1 MKWFLPALTGFLLA
15 ASFPKIGQGYLA
27 WIAFVPLI
35 VFFWRANNP
44 AKAFGGGFLS
54 GVVHLFFLQ
63 IWIPDV
69 LMHYGGLSGV
79 LAWAAYGLTLI
90 LLSLFLGA
98 ACLLTN
104 YLVRR
109 GGEFFLFSFPFI
121 LVSLEYVQNY
131 FPFGGYPW
139 ILTGYSQSNY
149 LRIIQ
154 IADLTSVFGVS
165 FLILFSNV
173 AIVWMGMH
181 WKRRFKGTGP
191 LIAGASLLI
200 LCLMY
205 GTIELR
211 HWDAMQPKFR
221 VAMLQGNIS
230 YDESAGVMAEKIRRG
245 YVRMAE
251 SLKSSHVDLL
261 LIPESPSPISFQYDS
276 DYRQTCE
283 LLAKRFSMGLVFNN
297 NREEKI
303 GNREQYYNSA
313 YFLNHD
319 GNVVD
324 VYDKMHLVPFGEYIP
339 MKNLFQSIQTISKD
353 VSEYSRGDKY
363 RIVKIGDHAANAVIC
378 FEIVFPGHVRR
389 FIRQGSQLI
398 LNLTNDGWY
407 GDSSAPYQHLAIARW
422 RAIENRRFLLR
433 AANSGV
439 SAIIEP
445 TGRIQTSTGILY
457 EAVCKGRFEFIKQM
471 TFYTCY
477 GDVFVFVCV
486 IIATGFFVMAIKRD
500 QRPKKR

>member
-1 MKWFLPALTGFLLA
+1 MIWFLPALTGLLLA
-15 ASFPKIGQGYLA
+15 ASFPSIGQGYAA

-35 VFFWRANNP
+35 AFLRRANNP
-44 AKAFGGGFLS
+44 AKAFGGGFIS
-54 GVVHLFFLQ
+54 GVVHLFLLQ

-79 LAWAAYGLTLI
+79 LAWAAYGFTLT
-90 LLSLFLGA
+90 LLSLFLAA
-98 ACLLTN
+98 ACLLTD

-121 LVSLEYVQNY
+121 LVALEYAQNY

-165 FLILFSNV
+165 FLILFFNV
-173 AIVWMGMH
+173 AVVWMGAH
-181 WKRRFKGTGP
+181 RERRFKGCGP
-191 LIAGASLLI
+191 LIVSASLLV
-200 LCLMY
+200 LCLIY
-205 GTIELR
+205 GAIELR
-211 HWDAMQPKFR
+211 RWNAIQPRFHA
-221 VAMLQGNIS
+221 AMLQGNIS
-230 YDESAGVMAEKIRRG
+230 YQDSAGVMAEKIRQG

-251 SLKSSHVDLL
+251 SLKSSNVDLL

-276 DYRQTCE
+276 DYRRTCE
-283 LLAKRFSMGLVFNN
+283 LLAKSCSMGLVFNN
-297 NREEKI
+297 NRVETI
-303 GNREQYYNSA
+303 GNSERYYNSA
-313 YFLNHD
+313 YFLDHG
-319 GNVVD
+319 GNMVN

-339 MKNLFQSIQTISKD
+339 LKILFQFIRTISKD
-353 VSEYSRGDKY
+353 VSEYSRGDNY
-363 RIVKIGDHAANAVIC
+363 RIVKVGDHPANAVIC

-389 FIRQGSQLI
+389 FIQQGSQLI

-439 SAIIEP
+439 SACIEP

-457 EAVCKGRFEFIKQM
+457 EAVCKGRFEFIKQK
-471 TFYTCY
+471 TFYTRY

-486 IIATGFFVMAIKRD
+486 IIASGFLIAAITK
-500 QRPKKR
+500 PLSKKR